1 MPKNI
6 ERENQRVS
14 RLVHDVRTPLTV
26 IQMLVYTLQQALT
39 TEDKRPKDIMIKD
52 LDMIKEETNKIEQ
65 LMSEY
70 RKEMGS

>member
-1 MPKNI
+1 VPKNI

>member
-1 MPKNI
+1 VPKEI
-6 ERENQRVS
+6 GKQTERVA

-39 TEDKRPKDIMIKD
+39 EDKRAKETLVKD
-52 LDMIKEETNKIEQ
+52 LEMIKEETNKIEQ

-70 RKEMGS
+70 RKELSQ